1 MIKSAEVKRSKRL
14 KIPHGDPRRLS
25 GRTEFAQDLEG
36 RAYRSDRGL
45 KWKADYES
53 HVTSMAGPRK
63 KIFYSRALVEGSKL
77 MITTFRKWARG
88 DFVRRFLQGK
98 MGG

>member
-36 RAYRSDRGL
+36 RAHLAESGL
-45 KWKADYES
+45 KWKAD
-53 HVTSMAGPRK
+53 
-63 KIFYSRALVEGSKL
+63 
-77 MITTFRKWARG
+77 
-88 DFVRRFLQGK
+88 
-98 MGG
+98 